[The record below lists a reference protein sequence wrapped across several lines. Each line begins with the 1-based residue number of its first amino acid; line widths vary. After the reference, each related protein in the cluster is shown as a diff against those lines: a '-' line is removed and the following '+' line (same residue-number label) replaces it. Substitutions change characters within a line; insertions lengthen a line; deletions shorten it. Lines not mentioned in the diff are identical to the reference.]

1 MGRPSETQKP
11 AQHALRLDLP
21 SIVQGGL
28 AMLLACTIA
37 YIIGG

>member
-1 MGRPSETQKP
+1 MDRRSETRKP

-21 SIVQGGL
+21 SIVQGGV

-37 YIIGG
+37 YFIGG